1 MKKLICYKLFKFAQN
16 YWSNKI
22 IHRKSCH
29 LNFLMR
35 SKPNFLV
42 TGTPGVGKTTFS
54 GMLAERFGF
63 LHIPISRL
71 IADKHLWHEKDEQR
85 DCTIYDEQLLDEEI
99 QRILKENPNGGV
111 VFDFHCT
118 DIVPKDAIDYVIVLK
133 CTSDILYKRLV
144 ERGYSQSKITEN
156 VEAEIFRVIL
166 DEVID
171 DFDENKI
178 IEIQSDQM
186 ADLDLALDKIAQ
198 LLSVSQ

>member
-1 MKKLICYKLFKFAQN
+1 MISHKLFEFAQN
-16 YWSNKI
+16 YRSNKI

-29 LNFLMR
+29 LNLLMR

-133 CTSDILYKRLV
+133 CTSDILYKRLA

>member
-1 MKKLICYKLFKFAQN
+1 
-16 YWSNKI
+16 
-22 IHRKSCH
+22 
-29 LNFLMR
+29 MR